1 MRISDWSSD
10 VCSSDLCEALRTLIG
25 EGINV
30 NVTLLFS
37 REAYRAVAEAYI
49 DGVEIW
55 AERNGSAGQIASVA
69 SFFVSRIDA
78 AMDAQVQARIDAGD
92 AAAARL
98 RPLLGAIAIA
108 NARLAYQDYRDIR
121 SAEHTSEL
129 QSLMR
134 ISYA

>member
-78 AMDAQVQARIDAGD
+78 EWMPRCRRASTRATLPRRACGRCPG
-92 AAAARL
+92 RL
-98 RPLLGAIAIA
+98 RTP
-108 NARLAYQDYRDIR
+108 
-121 SAEHTSEL
+121 
-129 QSLMR
+129 MR
-134 ISYA
+134 G

>member
-1 MRISDWSSD
+1 MIK
-10 VCSSDLCEALRTLIG
+10 VPGTPAGCEALRTLIG

-69 SFFVSRIDA
+69 RFFVSRIDA
-78 AMDAQVQARIDAGD
+78 AMDAQVQARIEASD
-92 AAAARL
+92 AAAPRL
-98 RPLLGAIAIA
+98 RPLLGANAIA
-108 NARLAYQDYRDIR
+108 H
-121 SAEHTSEL
+121 EHDRKRPSTNSRN
-129 QSLMR
+129 QC
-134 ISYA
+134 